1 MINKISFII
10 ANFNTKKYSQWCYN
24 SIRKNLGDI
33 HEIVMI
39 DDASTDG
46 TWELLQEIKKKDSN
60 LIIHRNKKNLGI
72 PYSFNKMVELANNE
86 IIFMIH
92 SDMYVPPKFDQILL
106 KHMKDYDF
114 ITVLR
119 VEPDVG
125 YPPSKDKLIIDFGK
139 KSESFKEKEFL
150 NWSEKNSIENK
161 GRIEQRMFFPW
172 MIKKSLYNKIGGNDL
187 LFSKYMV
194 DDDDFYLRIKMSG
207 AKYGQLFETAVYH
220 MPSKS
225 VRMRENNKINFDSQ
239 YHKSIRNFI
248 RKWGVLPS
256 DIWSRVS
263 GDIIIPNKYDVG
275 FVVNNCNYKILHLL
289 EPWCSDIYIEDSSI
303 ISKYCELEQK
313 NTLYSLTNKVHLNQE
328 AFKNKIVI
336 SFDSNS
342 INNERRVVF
351 LQSLTRYLS
360 KNKEIGKI
368 INDIFT
374 IEIKS
379 LERIENI
386 NLLPIHTRSKIK
398 YD

>member
-1 MINKISFII
+1 
-10 ANFNTKKYSQWCYN
+10 
-24 SIRKNLGDI
+24 
-33 HEIVMI
+33 
-39 DDASTDG
+39 
-46 TWELLQEIKKKDSN
+46 
-60 LIIHRNKKNLGI
+60 
-72 PYSFNKMVELANNE
+72 
-86 IIFMIH
+86 
-92 SDMYVPPKFDQILL
+92 
-106 KHMKDYDF
+106 
-114 ITVLR
+114 
-119 VEPDVG
+119 
-125 YPPSKDKLIIDFGK
+125 
-139 KSESFKEKEFL
+139 
-150 NWSEKNSIENK
+150 
-161 GRIEQRMFFPW
+161 
-172 MIKKSLYNKIGGNDL
+172 
-187 LFSKYMV
+187 
-194 DDDDFYLRIKMSG
+194 MSG
-207 AKYGQLFETAVYH
+207 AKYCQLFETAVYH

-225 VRMRENNKINFDSQ
+225 VRMRENNKINFDMQ

-248 RKWGVLPS
+248 RKWGVLNS
-256 DIWSRVS
+256 DVWNRRN

-275 FVVNNCNYKILHLL
+275 FVVNNCNNKILHLL

-328 AFKNKIVI
+328 VFKNKIVI

-351 LQSLTRYLS
+351 LQSLSRYLS

>member
-1 MINKISFII
+1 MNINI
-10 ANFNTKKYSQWCYN
+10 
-24 SIRKNLGDI
+24 
-33 HEIVMI
+33 
-39 DDASTDG
+39 
-46 TWELLQEIKKKDSN
+46 
-60 LIIHRNKKNLGI
+60 
-72 PYSFNKMVELANNE
+72 
-86 IIFMIH
+86 
-92 SDMYVPPKFDQILL
+92 
-106 KHMKDYDF
+106 
-114 ITVLR
+114 
-119 VEPDVG
+119 
-125 YPPSKDKLIIDFGK
+125 
-139 KSESFKEKEFL
+139 
-150 NWSEKNSIENK
+150 
-161 GRIEQRMFFPW
+161 
-172 MIKKSLYNKIGGNDL
+172 
-187 LFSKYMV
+187 
-194 DDDDFYLRIKMSG
+194 
-207 AKYGQLFETAVYH
+207 
-220 MPSKS
+220 
-225 VRMRENNKINFDSQ
+225 Q

-248 RKWGVLPS
+248 RKWGVLNS
-256 DIWSRVS
+256 DVWNRRN

-328 AFKNKIVI
+328 VFKNKIVI

-351 LQSLTRYLS
+351 LQSLSRYLS

-386 NLLPIHTRSKIK
+386 NLLPIHTRSKIQ